1 MYVHL
6 EQHPH
11 PPPPREL
18 PPHNHTE
25 FLATISQWRR
35 QSGAAVLF
43 SLTAKNI
50 RESNFPSTQPS
61 HQKCFLKT
69 NTYHSSIMC
78 HFNDQQFCRNLYVCK
93 KIIYQRQL
101 IYIGT
106 FTSWYWIEVL
116 FYMRVNLSSLSA
128 PVQAILSACLFPSC
142 STDCHYPSIY
152 PLHKTCIEFFLFT
165 CLIKTD

>member
-6 EQHPH
+6 EQHS
-11 PPPPREL
+11 PPPPRTHEL
-18 PPHNHTE
+18 PPHNHAE
-25 FLATISQWRR
+25 FLATISQWNHFCR

-61 HQKCFLKT
+61 HQRCFMKT

-78 HFNDQQFCRNLYVCK
+78 HFNDQQFCRNLYVWK
-93 KIIYQRQL
+93 KNIIYQQQL
-101 IYIGT
+101 IYIRT
-106 FTSWYWIEVL
+106 VTSWYWIE
-116 FYMRVNLSSLSA
+116 VNLSSLSA
-128 PVQAILSACLFPSC
+128 PVQAILSARLFPSC

-152 PLHKTCIEFFLFT
+152 PLHKTCTEFFLFT